1 LRISRRK
8 RWYSYQNG
16 NDLVRAAVGCM
27 RVLGAGTL
35 KLLLEFIDTIEHSS
49 TIFRGL
55 YPSWEPT
62 SKTAVA
68 PSVIPRPFFTE
79 CRLNVILDKGQVL
92 LIICPQRF
100 TAASDLEP
108 ERMME
113 IPIDGITH
121 TDLSHFVS
129 SSVRTNEN
137 AWCRLFPELIS
148 ATVLAGK
155 DDLGRFA

>member
-1 LRISRRK
+1 LGPQSGVG
-8 RWYSYQNG
+8 YSA
-16 NDLVRAAVGCM
+16 L
-27 RVLGAGTL
+27 LGAGTL
-35 KLLLEFIDTIEHSS
+35 KLLLEFIDTIQHSR

-68 PSVIPRPFFTE
+68 PSVLPRPFLAE
-79 CRLNVILDKGQVL
+79 CRLDVILDKGQVL

-108 ERMME
+108 ERKME

-121 TDLSHFVS
+121 TDLSHFIS
-129 SSVRTNEN
+129 SSIRSNED
-137 AWCRLFPELIS
+137 AWCRLFPELIR

-155 DDLGRFA
+155 NDVGWLA